1 MNQIEM
7 KKVRG
12 VCLIS
17 FRLNMSNAMNQ
28 KELNETISF
37 ILDNIDSSRIVMN
50 SVASIRHQLID
61 LTIEEQVISEQDF
74 YKISSVLSTQSRSPL
89 WENYFIKKHG
99 CERVRK
105 NENRGDLKKNGRYYE
120 YKSSGYNQNN
130 SVNILQIRP
139 WQDCDYIIQSISDDG
154 ATTFVLAHAEMI
166 LEMDRLKA
174 SPAHGTQEALEDNKT
189 IEYMM
194 RVERNSADWDRW
206 ISNYCKEGDIFNP
219 ETE

>member
-1 MNQIEM
+1 M
-7 KKVRG
+7 
-12 VCLIS
+12 L
-17 FRLNMSNAMNQ
+17 NAMNR

-89 WENYFIKKHG
+89 WENYFIKKHD
-99 CERVRK
+99 CERVSK

-130 SVNILQIRP
+130 SVIVDPENKFTFSEIYVSLY
-139 WQDCDYIIQSISDDG
+139 DYDL
-154 ATTFVLAHAEMI
+154 FN
-166 LEMDRLKA
+166 RF
-174 SPAHGTQEALEDNKT
+174 TQ
-189 IEYMM
+189 M
-194 RVERNSADWDRW
+194 RA
-206 ISNYCKEGDIFNP
+206 
-219 ETE
+219 

>member
-1 MNQIEM
+1 M
-7 KKVRG
+7 
-12 VCLIS
+12 L
-17 FRLNMSNAMNQ
+17 NAMNR

-37 ILDNIDSSRIVMN
+37 ILENIDSSRIVMN

-89 WENYFIKKHG
+89 WENYFIKKHD

-154 ATTFVLAHAEMI
+154 ATTFVLRHTEME
-166 LEMDRLKA
+166 LEIKKLKA
-174 SPAHGTQEALEDNKT
+174 ASAHGTKKSLEFNKNKELRMT
-189 IEYMM
+189 LK
-194 RVERNSADWDRW
+194 RDSADWDRW
-206 ISNYCKEGDIFNP
+206 INDYRKEGDIFQP
-219 ETE
+219 